1 MQSCIELLLDF
12 SRDRII
18 AGKPMREHS
27 VFVHALGGILTQWTT
42 SRAAYMEACYMFDH
56 PEKYGMPWEKFIYSR
71 AAAVDQMVM
80 MGVRQSLQT
89 IMDLMGSYGSAH
101 EYHVEKYMRDVKQAE
116 LWLGG
121 RFRTQMDVMLDYYDY
136 EWAGPKWEPSKK

>member
-1 MQSCIELLLDF
+1 
-12 SRDRII
+12 
-18 AGKPMREHS
+18 
-27 VFVHALGGILTQWTT
+27 
-42 SRAAYMEACYMFDH
+42 
-56 PEKYGMPWEKFIYSR
+56 
-71 AAAVDQMVM
+71 MVM
-80 MGVRQSLQT
+80 MGVRQSLIT

-136 EWAGPKWEPSKK
+136 EWAGPKWESAE

>member
-1 MQSCIELLLDF
+1 
-12 SRDRII
+12 
-18 AGKPMREHS
+18 
-27 VFVHALGGILTQWTT
+27 
-42 SRAAYMEACYMFDH
+42 
-56 PEKYGMPWEKFIYSR
+56 MPWERFIYSR

-136 EWAGPKWEPSKK
+136 EWAGPKWEPSKAAAR